1 MRISK
6 MSPYPTGYVKRDH
19 TIWTGAL
26 MMAVKQLEYRVLMER
41 QSVHLPEIKERCQS
55 DNAFG

>member
-1 MRISK
+1 MLN
-6 MSPYPTGYVKRDH
+6 MSPHPTGYVKRDH

-26 MMAVKQLEYRVLMER
+26 MMAVEQLEYRVLMER
-41 QSVHLPEIKERCQS
+41 QLVLLLKIKERCQS